1 MISPPSDRPAVVIP
15 RPVWHQLLNP
25 GFCDR
30 GPAWD
35 HSQGW
40 SGGDFVPIINREAIA
55 SLGDAI
61 TRRIGEPRYNLWF
74 RHTRFAFKDDE
85 LVVGVPNRHFQ
96 EWLERT
102 FHAAV
107 SESAREIVGQPIRV
121 RFVIDPELF
130 SNARRAQEQA
140 VLPHAAD
147 DASPPVESPPP
158 PRPRSRSFEPLP
170 PAKQRELI
178 PVIETSRRTGE
189 GSHRLTR
196 RWHKL
201 ADFVV
206 GACNRVAYAS
216 AQSVVENLAECAN
229 PLVFHGPVGTGK
241 THLLEGIHAGLRRSR
256 PSLRVLYTTCES
268 FTTRFIQAMRGDRLN
283 GFRKRYRD
291 CDVLLVD
298 DLHFLAKKKA
308 TQEEFLHT
316 FDALLSDGRQL
327 VLTCD
332 CHPRLNEDFAP
343 ELMDR
348 LLGGA
353 VWCLTPPDA
362 PTRREILRAKANRRS
377 GVEFPDA
384 VLDFL
389 AENLRGNVRE
399 LEGAIQGV
407 AHYSR
412 VTSRPVDEGLVR
424 EALADLFRHS
434 MRLISIEE
442 VDRAIC
448 SVLRMPSGSLQG
460 AEKGWAISHPR
471 MVGMYLARKYTSV
484 SHADI
489 GKYFG
494 GRNHSTVVAAE
505 KKVREWLRENRGIPV
520 GNRQLPITEFVERVE
535 RELHR

>member
-1 MISPPSDRPAVVIP
+1 
-15 RPVWHQLLNP
+15 
-25 GFCDR
+25 
-30 GPAWD
+30 
-35 HSQGW
+35 
-40 SGGDFVPIINREAIA
+40 
-55 SLGDAI
+55 
-61 TRRIGEPRYNLWF
+61 
-74 RHTRFAFKDDE
+74 
-85 LVVGVPNRHFQ
+85 
-96 EWLERT
+96 
-102 FHAAV
+102 
-107 SESAREIVGQPIRV
+107 
-121 RFVIDPELF
+121 
-130 SNARRAQEQA
+130 
-140 VLPHAAD
+140 
-147 DASPPVESPPP
+147 
-158 PRPRSRSFEPLP
+158 
-170 PAKQRELI
+170 
-178 PVIETSRRTGE
+178 
-189 GSHRLTR
+189 
-196 RWHKL
+196 
-201 ADFVV
+201 
-206 GACNRVAYAS
+206 
-216 AQSVVENLAECAN
+216 
-229 PLVFHGPVGTGK
+229 
-241 THLLEGIHAGLRRSR
+241 
-256 PSLRVLYTTCES
+256 
-268 FTTRFIQAMRGDRLN
+268 
-283 GFRKRYRD
+283 RD

-407 AHYSR
+407 AHFSR

-460 AEKGWAISHPR
+460 AERGWAISHPR

-520 GNRQLPITEFVERVE
+520 GNRQLPITEFVERVD